1 MLKLSVQVVGET
13 RKAGAL
19 CGRVGKGKNTGQ
31 KTKTY
36 GFSETETRK
45 LPSNIK
51 YTSLL
56 LNMAFASHY
65 RQC

>member
-45 LPSNIK
+45 
-51 YTSLL
+51 
-56 LNMAFASHY
+56 
-65 RQC
+65 